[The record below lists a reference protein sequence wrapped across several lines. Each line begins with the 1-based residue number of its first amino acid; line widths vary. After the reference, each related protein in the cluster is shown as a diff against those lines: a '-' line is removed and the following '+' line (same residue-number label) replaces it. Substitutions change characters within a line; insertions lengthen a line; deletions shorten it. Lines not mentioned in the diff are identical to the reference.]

1 MTEETAREPSL
12 LDAII
17 PVFFLIALLT
27 TSVLLYRDNS
37 SYGPNQIALIL
48 AGGVALL
55 IGWKNGV
62 SWRTMEQAI
71 SRGIGNTVG
80 ALLILLMVGGL
91 IGTWILAGTV
101 PAMIYYGLQVI
112 NPSVF
117 YFTACIL
124 CAITSISIGSSWT
137 TASTIGIGLI
147 GISSGLGL
155 SVEITAGAIISGAY
169 FGDKMSPLSDT
180 TNLAPAVTGTDL
192 FTHIRHMMWTT
203 GPAIVISLIL
213 FLIIGLGQEPV
224 QGDISIEGRLL
235 ILDEN
240 FSIGPHLFLPMAV
253 VFFLA
258 YRKYPA
264 FPILLFGTILGAV
277 MALIFQQQTILR
289 FVGDTGMWDG
299 ISLFKGVWTAM
310 FDGYSSVT
318 GNEEL
323 DELLSR
329 GGMANMLNT
338 IWLIMCAITFGSIM
352 EKLGMLRKLVVGVL
366 GLAKSTG
373 SLILVTALTC
383 IGINIVAMDQYIA
396 IVLPGRMYRI
406 EFERRKLA
414 AKNLSRILE
423 DTATVTSVLVP
434 WNTCGAFMSATL
446 GVMTF
451 AYAPY
456 CFFNLISPVIS
467 VIYGYTNFKIAPLE
481 DEKAVVEPA

>member
-1 MTEETAREPSL
+1 MTEDTAREPSL
-12 LDAII
+12 LDSLI
-17 PVFFLIALLT
+17 PVAFLIALLT
-27 TSVLLYRDNS
+27 TSVLLYKDNS

-48 AGGVALL
+48 AGGIALL
-55 IGWKNGV
+55 VGWKNGV
-62 SWRTMEQAI
+62 KWRTMEQAI
-71 SRGIGNTVG
+71 AKGIGNTVG
-80 ALLILLMVGGL
+80 AMLILLMVGAL
-91 IGTWILAGTV
+91 IGTWILSGTV

-112 NPSVF
+112 HPSVF

-155 SVEITAGAIISGAY
+155 SMEITAGAIISGAY

-203 GPAIVISLIL
+203 VPSISIALIL
-213 FLIIGLGQEPV
+213 FLAIGLDQEPL
-224 QGDISIEGRLL
+224 QDSISVEGRLL
-235 ILDEN
+235 ILDQN
-240 FSIGPHLFLPMAV
+240 FSIGLHLFLPMLV

-258 YRKYPA
+258 YKKYPA
-264 FPILLFGTILGAV
+264 FPILLFGAILGGV

-289 FVGDTGMWDG
+289 FVGVNDMWDG
-299 ISLFKGVWTAM
+299 VSLFKGVWTAL
-310 FDGYSSVT
+310 FDGYNSQT
-318 GNEEL
+318 GNGEL
-323 DELLSR
+323 DDLLTR

-338 IWLIMCAITFGSIM
+338 IWLIMCAITYGSIL

-366 GLAKSTG
+366 SLAKSTG

-396 IVLPGRMYRI
+396 IVLPGRMYKV

-414 AKNLSRILE
+414 VKNLSRVLE

-456 CFFNLISPVIS
+456 CFFNILSPIIS
-467 VIYGYTNFKIAPLE
+467 VIYGYTNFKISPMEE
-481 DEKAVVEPA
+481 DEIAAEKI

>member
-17 PVFFLIALLT
+17 PVVFLIILLT
-27 TSVLLYRDNS
+27 TSVLLYQDES

-48 AGGVALL
+48 AGGIALL
-55 IGWKNGV
+55 VGWKNGV
-62 SWRTMEQAI
+62 KWRTMEKAI

-80 ALLILLMVGGL
+80 ALLILLMVGAL
-91 IGTWILAGTV
+91 IGTWILSGTV

-124 CAITSISIGSSWT
+124 CAITSMSIGSSWT
-137 TASTIGIGLI
+137 TASTVGIGLM
-147 GISSGLGL
+147 GIASGLGL
-155 SVEITAGAIISGAY
+155 PLEITAGAVISGAY

-180 TNLAPAVTGTDL
+180 TNLAPAITGTDL

-203 GPAIVISLIL
+203 GPAISLALIL
-213 FLIIGLGQEPV
+213 FLVIGLTQEPV
-224 QGDISIEGRLL
+224 QNNISVEGRLL
-235 ILDEN
+235 ILDQN
-240 FSIGPHLFLPMAV
+240 FSIGPHLFIPMVV
-253 VFFLA
+253 VFYLA
-258 YRKYPA
+258 YKKYPA
-264 FPILLFGTILGAV
+264 FPTLMFGAILGGI
-277 MALIFQQQTILR
+277 MALIFQQATILK
-289 FVGDTGMWDG
+289 FVGDDG
-299 ISLFKGVWTAM
+299 LMRGVAMFKGVWTAL
-310 FDGYSSVT
+310 FDGYNSQT
-318 GNEEL
+318 GNEEM
-323 DELLSR
+323 DSLLSR

-338 IWLIMCAITFGSIM
+338 IWLIMCAITFGSIL
-352 EKLGMLRKLVVGVL
+352 EHLGMLQKLVVGLL

-373 SLILVTALTC
+373 SLILITALTC
-383 IGINIVAMDQYIA
+383 FGINVIAMDQYIA

-414 AKNLSRILE
+414 AKNLSRVLE

-446 GVMTF
+446 GIATL

-456 CFFNLISPVIS
+456 CFFNILSPIIS
-467 VIYGYTNFKIAPLE
+467 VIYGYTNFKITPMEEEEVAAE
-481 DEKAVVEPA
+481 

>member
-1 MTEETAREPSL
+1 MTEQTAREPSL
-12 LDAII
+12 LDSVI
-17 PVFFLIALLT
+17 PVIFLIALLF
-27 TSVLLYRDNS
+27 TSVVLYGEDS

-48 AGGVALL
+48 AGGIALL
-55 IGWKNGV
+55 VGWKNGV
-62 SWRTMEQAI
+62 KWRTMEKAI

-80 ALLILLMVGGL
+80 ALLILLMVGAM
-91 IGTWILAGTV
+91 IGTWILSGTV

-155 SVEITAGAIISGAY
+155 SMEITAGAIISGAY

-203 GPAIVISLIL
+203 GPAIIIALIL
-213 FLIIGLGQEPV
+213 FLIIGMGQEPL
-224 QGDISIEGRLL
+224 QGTVSVEGRLL
-235 ILDEN
+235 ILDQN
-240 FSIGPHLFLPMAV
+240 FSIGIHLFLPMAV

-258 YRKYPA
+258 YKKYPA
-264 FPILLFGTILGAV
+264 FPILLFGAILGAV
-277 MALIFQQQTILR
+277 MALIFQQQTILK
-289 FVGDTGMWDG
+289 FVGDDKIWNGVA
-299 ISLFKGVWTAM
+299 LFKGVWTAM
-310 FDGYSSVT
+310 FDGYSSNT
-318 GNEEL
+318 GSVEL
-323 DELLSR
+323 DKLLTR

-352 EKLGMLRKLVVGVL
+352 EHLGMLKKLVVGLL

-383 IGINIVAMDQYIA
+383 IGINVIAMDQYIA
-396 IVLPGRMYRI
+396 IVLPGRMYKV

-467 VIYGYTNFKIAPLE
+467 VIYGYTNFKITPLE
-481 DEKAVVEPA
+481 EEEAAAEQI